1 METILYQGK
10 RVKISLD
17 SQMEFYFE
25 ELDVDEAELFIKY
38 FRAIDNHP
46 VKKDPN
52 FVYQSTRKGHHV
64 YQYTSKKWDI
74 RGFWMEPN
82 KHFRIVLVTQKDE
95 NGVPF
100 KLLAVP
106 SVLKKASENI
116 KNMVKDF
123 TEGT

>member
-1 METILYQGK
+1 METVLYQGR
-10 RVKISLD
+10 RVKITLD

-25 ELDVDEAELFIKY
+25 ELDQEDAEAFLRY

-46 VKKDPN
+46 VKKDPR
-52 FVYQSTRKGHHV
+52 FVYQSTRKGKHV
-64 YQYTSKKWDI
+64 YQYTAKRWDI
-74 RGFWMEPN
+74 RGFWMIPD

-106 SVLKKASENI
+106 SVLKKAAESI
-116 KNMVKDF
+116 KTMQE
-123 TEGT
+123 EGKL